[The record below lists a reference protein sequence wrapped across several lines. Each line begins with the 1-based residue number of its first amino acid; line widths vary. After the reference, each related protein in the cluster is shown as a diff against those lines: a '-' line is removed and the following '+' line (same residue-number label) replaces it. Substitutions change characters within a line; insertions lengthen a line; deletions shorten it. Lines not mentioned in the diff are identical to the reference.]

1 MAARTLRRLVEE
13 RRDDVQRIAR
23 GRGVE
28 SIRLIGSVARG
39 DEHAGSDV
47 DFLVR
52 FEPGR
57 SLFDQAGL
65 VHDLEQLLGVTVD
78 VVSEGGLRDADVA
91 IREDAQAL

>member
-1 MAARTLRRLVEE
+1 M
-13 RRDDVQRIAR
+13 QRIAR
-23 GRGVE
+23 AHGAQ

-52 FEPGR
+52 FEAGR

-65 VHDLEQLLGVTVD
+65 IHDLQELLGFRVD
-78 VVSEGGLRDADVA
+78 VMSEGGLRATDTA
-91 IREDAQAL
+91 IREDATAL